1 MTIRL
6 LSIAFFM
13 QATAALAQSDLSG
26 TWALQNKQHVTGPQ
40 YANALPSQITVNN
53 QADSLIIE
61 SINVGADGQEVR
73 SKRVLPIDGKSVTAT
88 SSINQRTIKSLK
100 WAADKKGLILT
111 TTFYRLDNPT
121 EIDFT
126 RIETWSLSPD
136 GKQLNIDKRSEETQ
150 SETWQTKG
158 VYSKK

>member
-13 QATAALAQSDLSG
+13 QATAFAQSDLSG
-26 TWALQNKQHVTGPQ
+26 TWALQNKQPVSGPQ
-40 YANALPSQITVNN
+40 YANALPSQITVNK

-61 SINVGADGQEVR
+61 SINTGADGQEVS
-73 SKRVLPIDGKSVTAT
+73 SKRVLPIDGKSVIGM
-88 SSINQRTIKSLK
+88 SSINQKTIKSLK
-100 WAADKKGLILT
+100 WTADKKGLILT

-136 GKQLNIDKRSEETQ
+136 GKQLNIDKKSEETQ
-150 SETWQTKG
+150 SETWQTRG
-158 VYSKK
+158 VYVKK